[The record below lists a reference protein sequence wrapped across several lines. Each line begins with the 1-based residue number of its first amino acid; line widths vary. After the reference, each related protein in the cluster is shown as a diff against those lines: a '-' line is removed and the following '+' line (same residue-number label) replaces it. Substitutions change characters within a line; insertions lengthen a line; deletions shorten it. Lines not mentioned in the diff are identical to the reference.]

1 MGFPQISHAMTDQ
14 SRGASER
21 SDFIQIEEIH
31 IVIGKLLIEI
41 NTRENRRGKQE
52 WAIQINCQYWVH
64 KTQDKDIQNKK
75 DNREN

>member
-14 SRGASER
+14 SRGVSER

-41 NTRENRRGKQE
+41 NAGENRRGKQE
-52 WAIQINCQYWVH
+52 WAILINCQYWVQ